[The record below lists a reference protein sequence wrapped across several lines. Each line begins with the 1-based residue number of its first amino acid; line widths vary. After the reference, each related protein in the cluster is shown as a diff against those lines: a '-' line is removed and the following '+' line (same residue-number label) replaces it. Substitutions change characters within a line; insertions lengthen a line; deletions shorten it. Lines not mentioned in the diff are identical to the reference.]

1 MRRRRRPELPLV
13 YTLPVLSADQWNSSE
28 VNAQVG
34 LVLVK
39 LAQTLDL
46 EAIARRVVR

>member
-1 MRRRRRPELPLV
+1 MTDLV
-13 YTLPVLSADQWNSSE
+13 YD
-28 VNAQVG
+28 QVG